1 MNLQHLYYFRTL
13 AEVQSYTK
21 AASKLLVTQPSL
33 SHAISD
39 LEDELG
45 IPLFNRTSRQVTLTR
60 YGEIFLEYVEQALNT
75 LDEGRS
81 KLEDYI
87 SPESGT
93 VSLYYVSSVAPFISY
108 LVTEFLKANPTSTHI
123 TFQFLSPSNLEMRD
137 ALRKGDADLGL
148 GLPCDGEEGLK
159 TRHIAYHEL
168 ELIVP
173 ADHPL
178 AGRNSV
184 DLRDIRGERF
194 ITYLAGCTIRDEI
207 DGIIENFDL
216 RPNIVTETIQDT
228 VIHSAVAAGLGV
240 ALIPAPLTIL
250 PENVRAIPI
259 ENDIPRHEVLLK
271 WKDVKYLS
279 PAVETF
285 RDFILS
291 HEHIF
296 DEFRRTLG
304 HTIR

>member
-21 AASKLLVTQPSL
+21 AASRLLVTQPSL
-33 SHAISD
+33 SHAIND

-60 YGEIFLEYVEQALNT
+60 YGEIFLEYVEQALDT
-75 LDEGRS
+75 LDEGRA

-108 LVTEFLKANPTSTHI
+108 LVTEFLKEN
-123 TFQFLSPSNLEMRD
+123 PSNLEMRD
-137 ALRKGDADLGL
+137 ALLRGDADLGL
-148 GLPCDGEEGLK
+148 GLFCEGEEGLK
-159 TRHIAYHEL
+159 TRHVGNHEL
-168 ELIVP
+168 VLIVP

-178 AGRNSV
+178 AARSRV
-184 DLRDIRGERF
+184 DLRDIRGERL

-207 DGIIENFDL
+207 DGIIETFDL
-216 RPNIVTETIQDT
+216 QPKIVTETIQDT

-240 ALIPAPLTIL
+240 ALIPAPLMIL

-259 ENDIPRHEVLLK
+259 ENDIPAHEILLK

-285 RDFILS
+285 RNFVLS
-291 HEHIF
+291 HERIF
-296 DEFRRTLG
+296 DEFRKTLK
-304 HTIR
+304 

>member
-21 AASKLLVTQPSL
+21 AASRLLVTQPSL
-33 SHAISD
+33 SHAIND

-45 IPLFNRTSRQVTLTR
+45 IPLFNRSSRQVTLTR
-60 YGEIFLEYVEQALNT
+60 YGEIFLEYVEQALDT

-108 LVTEFLKANPTSTHI
+108 LVTQFLKEYPTSTHI

-137 ALRKGDADLGL
+137 ALLRGDADLGL
-148 GLPCDGEEGLK
+148 GLPCEGEEGLK
-159 TRHIAYHEL
+159 TRHVGYHEL

-178 AGRNSV
+178 AGRSSV
-184 DLRDIRGERF
+184 DLREIRGERF
-194 ITYLAGCTIRDEI
+194 ITYIAGCTIRAEI
-207 DGIIENFDL
+207 DQIIENYDL
-216 RPNIVTETIQDT
+216 QPKIVTETIQDT
-228 VIHSAVAAGLGV
+228 VINSAVAAGLGV

-250 PENVRAIPI
+250 PGNVKALPI
-259 ENDIPRHEVLLK
+259 ENDIPRHEVMLK
-271 WKDVKYLS
+271 WRDVKYLS
-279 PAVETF
+279 PAVERF
-285 RDFILS
+285 RNFILS
-291 HEHIF
+291 HDRIF
-296 DEFRRTLG
+296 DEFRSTLG
-304 HTIR
+304 HSLR